1 MLLGWNAAFAG
12 LGGSPQNCI
21 VIIVIML
28 VVFLIA
34 VVIVE
39 IY

>member
-1 MLLGWNAAFAG
+1 MLLGWNAAFVG
-12 LGGSPQNCI
+12 LGGSSQNCI
-21 VIIVIML
+21 AIIVIRL
-28 VVFLIA
+28 VILVIA